1 MDNEL
6 SALENKIIE
15 VADVCRQL
23 RAENSRLR
31 EQITAADLEKKRLA
45 QSMETARSRLETL
58 LSQMPQ
64 GTEA

>member
-6 SALENKIIE
+6 SALENKISE
-15 VADVCRQL
+15 VVEVCRQL
-23 RAENSRLR
+23 RAENSLLR
-31 EQITAADLEKKRLA
+31 EQIAAADVEKKHLA
-45 QSMETARSRLETL
+45 QSMETARSRLESL

>member
-6 SALENKIIE
+6 SALENKISE
-15 VADVCRQL
+15 VVEVCRQL
-23 RAENSRLR
+23 RAENARLR
-31 EQITAADLEKKRLA
+31 EQIAAADVEKKRLA

-64 GTEA
+64 GTEV